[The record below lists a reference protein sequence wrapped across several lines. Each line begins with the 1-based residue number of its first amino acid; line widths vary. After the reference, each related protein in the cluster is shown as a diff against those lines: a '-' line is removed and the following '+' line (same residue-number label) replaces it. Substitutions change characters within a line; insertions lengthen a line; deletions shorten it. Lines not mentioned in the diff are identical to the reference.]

1 MLYLIK
7 MTLISEETNKH
18 KAINTSVQMNEIFI
32 KNKITSE
39 NIVKIITHNG
49 EVIIIWD
56 DGERPI

>member
-1 MLYLIK
+1 